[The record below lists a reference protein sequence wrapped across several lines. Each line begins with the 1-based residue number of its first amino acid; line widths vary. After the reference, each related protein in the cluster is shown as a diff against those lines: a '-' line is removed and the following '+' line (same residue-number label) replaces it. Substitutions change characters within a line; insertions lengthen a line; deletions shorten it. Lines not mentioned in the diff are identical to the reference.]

1 MINENLNLVLKI
13 GSYSRRRIWGYLF
26 LPKPWSMT
34 ISFELDVNRRVKKRQ
49 YDIYPKNYVFIF
61 SYAGARKGIRKDCK
75 LNTI

>member
-1 MINENLNLVLKI
+1 MINEILNLVLKI
-13 GSYSRRRIWGYLF
+13 GSDSRRRISGYFF

-34 ISFELDVNRRVKKRQ
+34 ISFKLDVNRRVKKGQ
-49 YDIYPKNYVFIF
+49 HDIYPDNYVFIF